1 MTKKEINSKVK
12 NFVFD
17 LDGTLLTTKKV
28 IDNSSIIALK
38 NLQNKGKKIIF
49 CTGRAWYYTKKYYSE
64 IKPDYPI
71 ISCNGAMIYDH
82 IKDEVV
88 YAKLFAKSKIEQ
100 IIQILKEKQI
110 TFLIYTTEKMLGFSP
125 NKTKGF
131 WFNKLE
137 EYNKCVADDLKNPIN
152 YYDLL
157 TYDWSNLNN
166 QKIVKFLLV
175 KSDSQESNFLEA
187 ENLIKSI
194 EDIYLVQGQ
203 KEVVDI
209 MLAGFDK
216 GRGLL
221 FLKENY
227 NLNLGETI
235 AFGDAENDI
244 PMFSQ
249 VKYSVAMGQADPLV
263 KEAATFQTD
272 SCDNKGIANFLKD
285 E

>member
-1 MTKKEINSKVK
+1 MTKKEINSKIK

-17 LDGTLLTTKKV
+17 LDGTLLNTEKI
-28 IDNSSIIALK
+28 IDDSSIKALN
-38 NLQNKGKKIIF
+38 NLQNQGKKIIF
-49 CTGRAWYYTKKYYSE
+49 CTGRAWYYTKKYYSQ

-82 IKDEVV
+82 IKDKVI
-88 YAKLFAKSKIEQ
+88 YAKFFAKSKVDHIVK
-100 IIQILKEKQI
+100 ILKEKEI
-110 TFLIYTTEKMLGFSP
+110 TFLIYTTEKMLAFSP

-137 EYNKCVADDLKNPIN
+137 EYNKSTVDCFKNPIN

-157 TYDWSNLNN
+157 TYDWEKLNN
-166 QKIVKFLLV
+166 HKIVKFLLI
-175 KSDSQESNFLEA
+175 KSDSPESNFLEV
-187 ENLIKSI
+187 ENIIKSI
-194 EDIYLVQGQ
+194 KDVYLVQGQ
-203 KEVVDI
+203 SEVVDI

-216 GRGLL
+216 GQGLL

-227 NLNLGETI
+227 NLNLEETI

-244 PMFSQ
+244 PMFGR
-249 VKYSVAMGQADPLV
+249 VKYSVAMGQAQPSV
-263 KEAATFQTD
+263 KKAATFETD
-272 SCDNKGIANFLKD
+272 SCDNKGIVKFLNY

>member
-1 MTKKEINSKVK
+1 MTKKEINFKVK

-28 IDNSSIIALK
+28 IDNSSIITLK

-88 YAKLFAKSKIEQ
+88 YAKLFPNSKIEQ

-137 EYNKCVADDLKNPIN
+137 EYNKSVADDLKNPIN

-166 QKIVKFLLV
+166 HKIVKFLLV

-209 MLAGFDK
+209 MLSGFDK
-216 GRGLL
+216 GQGLL

-249 VKYSVAMGQADPLV
+249 VKYSVAMGQADSLV